1 MRVLIIGG
9 SGVIGR
15 AVVAAFKDIDDE
27 VIALSRSTCPA
38 VDITD
43 AASVKAALAEVG
55 TVDAVVSVTGKVP
68 YVHTTEATLEDFQ
81 AGFANK
87 LGGQIS
93 LVLAGVRHI
102 APQGSFTLTTGI
114 LAQHSVPGSVIAG
127 TVNGGIEAF
136 IRTAAL
142 DLPAG
147 VRINAVS
154 PTIIDRP
161 NGHSAIFPGFPG
173 VSPEE
178 AAQAY
183 VRSAHGIETGQVFR
197 VWG

>member
-9 SGVIGR
+9 SGTIGR
-15 AVVAAFKDIDDE
+15 AVVTAFQDIGDE
-27 VIALSRSTCPA
+27 VVALSRSTSPA
-38 VDITD
+38 LDITD
-43 AASVKAALAEVG
+43 SASVEAAFAQVG
-55 TVDAVVSVTGKVP
+55 TVDAVVSVTGKAP
-68 YVHTTEATLEDFQ
+68 YVPTAEATLEDFRS
-81 AGFANK
+81 GFANK
-87 LGGQIS
+87 LGGQIG
-93 LVLAGVRHI
+93 LVLAGVPHV
-102 APQGSFTLTTGI
+102 APRGSFTLTTGI

-127 TVNGGIEAF
+127 TVNGGLEAF

-142 DLPAG
+142 DLPSG

-154 PTIIDRP
+154 PTIIDQP

-173 VSPEE
+173 VSPEQ

-197 VWG
+197 VW